1 MKKVQ
6 FLSCIICFFLLLS
19 ITNITCAQNKQLKKQ
34 YSKMYKVKIKEYKK
48 EGWKLDSSSK
58 TLEVALLEHYK
69 KLKDSNY
76 QEIVGITSNCRSIN
90 ICRQAAYNNA
100 IITYANFAVST
111 IKGRIISDANL
122 DASDVEANNEFDK
135 FYAAYERIV
144 RMEIQNGVLE
154 SSYNIKRKNGD
165 LNEYQVYFLVN
176 EDKALQ
182 ARKKAMQRALEETQ
196 LAQKYANEI
205 SNFINKDIEY

>member
-1 MKKVQ
+1 
-6 FLSCIICFFLLLS
+6 
-19 ITNITCAQNKQLKKQ
+19 
-34 YSKMYKVKIKEYKK
+34 MYKVKIKEYKK

>member
-1 MKKVQ
+1 MPK
-6 FLSCIICFFLLLS
+6 I
-19 ITNITCAQNKQLKKQ
+19 NN
-34 YSKMYKVKIKEYKK
+34 SKMYKVKIKEYKK

-122 DASDVEANNEFDK
+122 DAIMNSTNFMLLMSALLEWKSKMEF
-135 FYAAYERIV
+135 
-144 RMEIQNGVLE
+144 
-154 SSYNIKRKNGD
+154 
-165 LNEYQVYFLVN
+165 
-176 EDKALQ
+176 
-182 ARKKAMQRALEETQ
+182 
-196 LAQKYANEI
+196 
-205 SNFINKDIEY
+205 

>member
-48 EGWKLDSSSK
+48 EVWKLDSSSK

>member
-6 FLSCIICFFLLLS
+6 FLSCIICLFLLLS
-19 ITNITCAQNKQLKKQ
+19 VTNITCAQNKQLKKQ

-100 IITYANFAVST
+100 IITYANLAVST

-144 RMEIQNGVLE
+144 RMEIQDGVLE

-196 LAQKYANEI
+196 LAQKYVNEI
-205 SNFINKDIEY
+205 SNFINKGIEY

>member
-69 KLKDSNY
+69 KLSR
-76 QEIVGITSNCRSIN
+76 NCRYYFKLSI
-90 ICRQAAYNNA
+90 Y
-100 IITYANFAVST
+100 
-111 IKGRIISDANL
+111 
-122 DASDVEANNEFDK
+122 
-135 FYAAYERIV
+135 
-144 RMEIQNGVLE
+144 
-154 SSYNIKRKNGD
+154 
-165 LNEYQVYFLVN
+165 
-176 EDKALQ
+176 
-182 ARKKAMQRALEETQ
+182 
-196 LAQKYANEI
+196 
-205 SNFINKDIEY
+205 